1 MNELHK
7 AEFQS
12 PIGIVEIVGTEK
24 AIFSILFSEKAKV
37 DFPINSDSPQV
48 IVDCQ
53 QQLEE
58 YFKGRRMEFNIPF
71 QSTGTEF
78 QQKVWSALTEVPYA
92 ETVSYGAIAKAIGS
106 EKAVRAVGNANSK
119 NKLTIVVPCHRIIG
133 STGKLTGYAGTLTR
147 KEWLL
152 QHEREVGGK
161 VQSTERYNETPNKT
175 ADS

>member
-1 MNELHK
+1 MNQLHK

-12 PIGIVEIVGTEK
+12 PIGIVEIVGTER
-24 AIFSILFSEKAKV
+24 AILSILFSEKVEV
-37 DFPINSDSPQV
+37 DYPIGPDSPPV
-48 IVDCQ
+48 IMDCQ
-53 QQLEE
+53 RQLEE
-58 YFKGRRMEFNIPF
+58 YFKGERMEFNIPF
-71 QSTGTEF
+71 ESTGTPF

-106 EKAVRAVGNANSK
+106 GKAVRAVGNANSK

-152 QHEREVGGK
+152 RHEKEVGEK
-161 VQSTERYNETPNKT
+161 LQSTEPV
-175 ADS
+175 

>member
-1 MNELHK
+1 MNKLHQ

-12 PIGIVEIVGTEK
+12 PIGIVEIVGTED
-24 AIFSILFSEKAKV
+24 AITSILFSEKDTV
-37 DFPINSDSPQV
+37 DFPVTSDSPQV

-53 QQLEE
+53 RQLEE
-58 YFKGRRMEFNIPF
+58 YFDGQRMEFDFPVT
-71 QSTGTEF
+71 STGTPF

-106 EKAVRAVGNANSK
+106 DKAVRAVGNANSK

-152 QHEREVGGK
+152 RHEKEFAEMLK
-161 VQSTERYNETPNKT
+161 S
-175 ADS
+175 

>member
-1 MNELHK
+1 MHR

-12 PIGIVEIVGTEK
+12 PIGVVEIIGTEQ
-24 AIFSILFSEKAKV
+24 AIVSILFSEKEEM
-37 DFPINSDSPQV
+37 DYPISPDSPQV

-53 QQLEE
+53 RQLEE
-58 YFKGRRMEFNIPF
+58 YFNGQRLEFTIPC

-78 QQKVWSALTEVPYA
+78 QQQVWSALTEVPYA

-106 EKAVRAVGNANSK
+106 DKAVRAVGNANSK

-133 STGKLTGYAGTLTR
+133 SNGKLTGYAGTLTR

-152 QHEREVGGK
+152 RHEKEVGK
-161 VQSTERYNETPNKT
+161 NTPPANKT
-175 ADS
+175 